1 MEQNQSRWMR
11 EKPLKVDFQAL
22 IDSQPGARKRII
34 AATGVSRV
42 RTYQWVRAPDKHCVT
57 IADILGIQPGVLRPD
72 IFTAP
77 IAKSNAVE
85 DLDGQIAIGAS
96 GADVALFLRDRYY
109 SGPLAAARLAAIG
122 ALEKIGPLDE
132 KQAAGVHGVV
142 DAALK
147 AYFNEMLKGESN

>member
-1 MEQNQSRWMR
+1 MR

-85 DLDGQIAIGAS
+85 DLDGQIAIGEVMLLS
-96 GADVALFLRDRYY
+96 LSFDHRIVDGHVGAAFAYDIISYLEEPDRLFL
-109 SGPLAAARLAAIG
+109 
-122 ALEKIGPLDE
+122 
-132 KQAAGVHGVV
+132 
-142 DAALK
+142 
-147 AYFNEMLKGESN
+147 EMT